1 MSTIFNL
8 EADMEYG
15 TYVSVKGF
23 FFFSFFAFFFQKT
36 KLTILPK
43 NN

>member
-23 FFFSFFAFFFQKT
+23 FFLSSLSFFK
-36 KLTILPK
+36 KLS
-43 NN
+43 